1 MYKIIIQIPFVT
13 FGYFMML
20 VEGTNISLALK
31 SEWFNIVR
39 DSEPIV
45 LMLIK
50 TTPKMISFT
59 DFNISLFL

>member
-1 MYKIIIQIPFVT
+1 MDKIIIQIPFVT